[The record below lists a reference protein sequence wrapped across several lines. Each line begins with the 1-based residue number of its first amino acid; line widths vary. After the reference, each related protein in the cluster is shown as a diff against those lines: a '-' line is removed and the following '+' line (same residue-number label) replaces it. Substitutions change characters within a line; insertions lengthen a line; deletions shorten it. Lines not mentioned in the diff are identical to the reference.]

1 MNSPASRGL
10 PAIAVA
16 TLLLLPVACRRPAAG
31 PVRIVASTTLIATI
45 VNTVGGPA
53 FSVTTIAP
61 AGHCPGHFDI
71 RPSDVLSTNEARL
84 LLNHGW
90 EEWFPRLEQSIDNL
104 QLRRVTLLTKGN
116 WMVPPLQTQAAEE
129 ITALL
134 LDLAPE
140 RADSLRAALDRYK
153 VRVDSAGAVVRATL
167 ARKTLPPAI
176 AADKQAPF
184 LQWAGFRVVATYGRA
199 EDFTAGELN
208 RLARIAVDSGVGII
222 VDNLQSGPDAGRLLA
237 DELKVGHVTLTNF
250 PLDGDYVK
258 ALLDNAAAL
267 VHALP

>member
-1 MNSPASRGL
+1 MMTPRTILRPAAAL
-10 PAIAVA
+10 A
-16 TLLLLPVACRRPAAG
+16 LLALAAGACRRPAGG
-31 PVRIVASTTLIATI
+31 PIRVVASTALIAT
-45 VNTVGGPA
+45 VVQTVGGPA

-61 AGHCPGHFDI
+61 AGFCPGHFDI
-71 RPSDVLSTNEARL
+71 RPSDVLSANEARL

-116 WMVPPLQTQAAEE
+116 WMVPPLQAQAADE

-134 LDLAPE
+134 VDLAPE
-140 RADSLRAALDRYK
+140 RSDSLRAALDRYK
-153 VRVDSAGAVVRATL
+153 LRVDSAATVVRTTL
-167 ARKTLPPAI
+167 AQKTLPPAI

-184 LQWAGFRVVATYGRA
+184 LEWAGFRVVATYGRA
-199 EDFTAGELN
+199 EDFTAAELN
-208 RLARIAVDSGVGII
+208 RLARIAVDSGVGIV

-250 PLDGDYVK
+250 PLDGDYPRT
-258 ALLDNAAAL
+258 LLDNAAAL